1 MLKYE
6 NEEGVEKMK
15 TKLIKKIVVLAI
27 TTMTVIGISSIGA
40 SAAWRQDGHGWW
52 NTKEDSYSVGWEKI
66 GDRWFYFDQDG
77 YMKTGWIHNGNKW
90 YFLNSNGDMAYN
102 VVIGGY
108 RLGSDGAWIDD
119 NSTGTDTTTT
129 TGAAVVVVPTTSTT
143 SAAVVIPTDIINDG
157 NGYVDKYEKEK
168 EKLDKFVDKYNKK
181 LDQEA
186 QKIEKKA
193 NKAWQFF
200 YK

>member
-6 NEEGVEKMK
+6 IEEGVEKMK

-52 NTKEDSYSVGWEKI
+52 NTKESGYSVGWEKI
-66 GDRWFYFDQDG
+66 GNSWFYFDQDG
-77 YMKTGWIHNGNKW
+77 YMKTGWIHDGNKW
-90 YFLNSNGDMAYN
+90 YFLNPNGDMAYDI
-102 VVIGGY
+102 VVGGY
-108 RLGSDGAWIDD
+108 RLGPDGAWIDV
-119 NSTGTDTTTT
+119 NSGIDTTST
-129 TGAAVVVVPTTSTT
+129 TGAAVVVSTTT
-143 SAAVVIPTDIINDG
+143 SAAVVIPADMPNDD
-157 NGYVDKYEKEK
+157 GYLNRYDKEK

-186 QKIEKKA
+186 EKIDKKV
-193 NKAWQFF
+193 NRAWQYF
-200 YK
+200 YR